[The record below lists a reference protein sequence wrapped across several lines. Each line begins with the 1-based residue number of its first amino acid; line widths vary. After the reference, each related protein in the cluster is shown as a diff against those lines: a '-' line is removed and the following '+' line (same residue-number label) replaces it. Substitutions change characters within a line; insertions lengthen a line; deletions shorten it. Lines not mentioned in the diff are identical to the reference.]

1 MAKRIKVKFIGFPP
15 YHDPHDQWYY
25 RFLCDRYEV
34 EECDDPD
41 FLIDG
46 GQNLSHV
53 FYDCVKI
60 LISSENNTPNF
71 DMYDYAIASCHMEF
85 GDRYLRVPW
94 FAFYPDFAT
103 MPCRITMSP
112 EELLNRK
119 FCSFVVSNAE
129 FGDPIRRI
137 FFEKLSQYKQVD
149 SGGLWR
155 NNVGGPVKDKLAFCR
170 GYKFNI
176 AFENSSF
183 DGYTTEKIKDAYVA
197 QTVPIYYGNPSI
209 EKDFKSE
216 SMVRVAGVDD
226 IDRAIDE
233 IKRLDGDDAA
243 YLKMVTADCAVES
256 AAEYHRRVEAFLS
269 QIFDREPAAGRRICQ
284 YGQQQVYRRHL
295 KMVLGFDYKICQS
308 KLYRFAVGLR
318 GKMRRAKA

>member
-1 MAKRIKVKFIGFPP
+1 MKKKLRIKFNAFPP

-25 RFLCDRYEV
+25 RFLCDRYEI
-34 EECDDPD
+34 EECEKPD

-46 GQNLSHV
+46 GQNFTNLD
-53 FYDCVKI
+53 YDAVKI
-60 LISSENNTPNF
+60 LICSENNVPNF
-71 DMYDYAIASCHMEF
+71 DMYDYAVAGCNMEF

-94 FAFYPDFAT
+94 FAFYPDFET

-155 NNVGGPVKDKLAFCR
+155 NNIGGPVKDKLAFCR

-209 EKDFKSE
+209 EKDFKPE
-216 SMVRVAGVDD
+216 SMVRVSGVDD
-226 IDRAIDE
+226 IDRAIEE
-233 IKRLDGDDAA
+233 IRRLDNDDAA

-256 AAEYHRRVEAFLS
+256 AGEYRYRVESFLI
-269 QIFDREPAAGRRICQ
+269 QIFDQPPESVRRTCH

-295 KMVLGFDYKICQS
+295 KMVLGLDYKICQS